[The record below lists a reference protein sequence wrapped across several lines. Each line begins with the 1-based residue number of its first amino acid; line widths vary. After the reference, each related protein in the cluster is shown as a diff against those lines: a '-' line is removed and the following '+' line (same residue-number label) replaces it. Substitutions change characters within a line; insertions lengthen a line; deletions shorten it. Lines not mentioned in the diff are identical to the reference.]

1 MTNLKIMEYKQQLL
15 VPLLDGVRVVPLGIP
30 VRISNYKRSLKTSQ
44 SWTLVTRVGIIT
56 AVRHTTKWQ
65 PALGLAEEKLQQ
77 QTKTS
82 SAPLYKIK
90 VGTREWC

>member
-1 MTNLKIMEYKQQLL
+1 M
-15 VPLLDGVRVVPLGIP
+15 
-30 VRISNYKRSLKTSQ
+30 
-44 SWTLVTRVGIIT
+44 VTRVGILT
-56 AVRHTTKWQ
+56 VVRHTTKWQ

-90 VGTREWC
+90 VGTLQAAGAAHVGTPAACHQQDTESAACSLHTPLTAALL

>member
-1 MTNLKIMEYKQQLL
+1 MYKISENLTILNTGHKI
-15 VPLLDGVRVVPLGIP
+15 
-30 VRISNYKRSLKTSQ
+30 
-44 SWTLVTRVGIIT
+44 GIIT
-56 AVRHTTKWQ
+56 VVRHTTKWQ

-90 VGTREWC
+90 VGTNLYCYFADKTIEIIVREEYAVK

>member
-1 MTNLKIMEYKQQLL
+1 M
-15 VPLLDGVRVVPLGIP
+15 
-30 VRISNYKRSLKTSQ
+30 
-44 SWTLVTRVGIIT
+44 VTRVGILT
-56 AVRHTTKWQ
+56 VVRHTTKWQ

-90 VGTREWC
+90 VSTGVPTKYLSYKDGLKVFLSIPFIMLKTIL